1 MSCHSS
7 NAINKPS
14 GEAVRSY
21 DRIPGALKGKDWR
34 SNYDTRTVTDRSVEW
49 KVTDGCHLKS
59 TIAETGLSAI
69 RTGGHE
75 IICSKH

>member
-14 GEAVRSY
+14 GEAVRSC
-21 DRIPGALKGKDWR
+21 DRIPGALKGKGWR
-34 SNYDTRTVTDRSVEW
+34 SNYDRRIATDRSVEW
-49 KVTDGCHLKS
+49 KVIEAKEAGCHLKS
-59 TIAETGLSAI
+59 TIAETGLSSI

-75 IICSKH
+75 II